1 MRVRSG
7 RRTGRGPRGPAWEH
21 FPHGADIGVR
31 GRGATMAEAFEQVA
45 LAMSAIV
52 SDPGT
57 VGHAERVDLS
67 VASADAEI
75 LLVKWLNAIIYEMA
89 VRSMVFSRF
98 EVRIEGGRLE
108 GSAWGEPVDVARHQP
123 AVELKGA
130 TLTALSVAGPPGEGW
145 LAQCVVDV

>member
-1 MRVRSG
+1 
-7 RRTGRGPRGPAWEH
+7 
-21 FPHGADIGVR
+21 
-31 GRGATMAEAFEQVA
+31 
-45 LAMSAIV
+45 
-52 SDPGT
+52 
-57 VGHAERVDLS
+57 VDLS